1 MWFNAAAALAEI
13 QAGEKPGF
21 DPPPPCYTCYTCYK
35 QHCDPPHC
43 STCSTCSTPPRVKSR
58 NHALRIGR
66 CGLSY
71 HAAPIGA
78 ANLRRGGFNP
88 WLGRDAGVA
97 DRSPIARGWAGALR
111 RIWHGTADGKECA
124 MTDRN
129 NGDTTGR
136 DGSGRFAPGNPGRP
150 QGARH
155 KATMAALALLDGE
168 AETLTRKA
176 VEMALAGDGAALR
189 LCLERIAPPR
199 RDAPVV
205 FALPAM
211 QSAADAAK
219 AAGAVLGAVAGGD
232 LTPTEGAAIVALVE
246 AYRRALETTE
256 LEARVAALESG
267 DK

>member
-1 MWFNAAAALAEI
+1 MTDNRKNGRNAA
-13 QAGEKPGF
+13 
-21 DPPPPCYTCYTCYK
+21 
-35 QHCDPPHC
+35 
-43 STCSTCSTPPRVKSR
+43 
-58 NHALRIGR
+58 
-66 CGLSY
+66 
-71 HAAPIGA
+71 
-78 ANLRRGGFNP
+78 
-88 WLGRDAGVA
+88 
-97 DRSPIARGWAGALR
+97 
-111 RIWHGTADGKECA
+111 
-124 MTDRN
+124 
-129 NGDTTGR
+129 
-136 DGSGRFAPGNPGRP
+136 GRFAPGNPGKP
-150 QGARH
+150 TGSRH
-155 KATMAALALLDGE
+155 RATVAALALLDGE

-219 AAGAVLGAVAGGD
+219 AAGAVLGAVASGD
-232 LTPTEGAAIVALVE
+232 LTPTEGAHVMALIE